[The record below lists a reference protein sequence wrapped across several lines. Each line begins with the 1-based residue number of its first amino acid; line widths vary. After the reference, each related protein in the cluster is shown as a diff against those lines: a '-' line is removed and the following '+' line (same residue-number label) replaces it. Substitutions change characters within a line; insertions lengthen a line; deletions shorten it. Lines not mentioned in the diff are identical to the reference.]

1 MKFFSILIGSAASAF
16 MLTSGMSAVAQ
27 QPMPQQRNP
36 QQQAPSSS
44 ESNSKVPE
52 EEFQR
57 FAKAFQAVQSIQN
70 QSREDIKQ
78 AIKDQGLTLK
88 EYKQFVQQ
96 QPQSNNGNANSSN
109 FSQQKQQK
117 IQQAQ
122 ARIEEISKETQGK
135 IKDAIAKEG
144 FQMKRFQ
151 AIWKT
156 VKNDRKLQQK
166 LLQQMQNN

>member
-27 QPMPQQRNP
+27 PMPEQRSS

-44 ESNSKVPE
+44 SQSNSKVPQ

-57 FAKAFQAVQSIQN
+57 FAKAFQEVQSIQN
-70 QSREDIKQ
+70 QSREEIKQ
-78 AIKDQGLTLK
+78 AIKNQGLTLK

-96 QPQSNNGNANSSN
+96 QRQSNNSNANSSK

-122 ARIEEISKETQGK
+122 ARIQEIGKKTQGK
-135 IKDAIAKEG
+135 IKEAIAKEG

-151 AIWKT
+151 EIWKI
-156 VKNDRKLQQK
+156 VKDDPKLQQK
-166 LLQQMQNN
+166 LLQQLQKN